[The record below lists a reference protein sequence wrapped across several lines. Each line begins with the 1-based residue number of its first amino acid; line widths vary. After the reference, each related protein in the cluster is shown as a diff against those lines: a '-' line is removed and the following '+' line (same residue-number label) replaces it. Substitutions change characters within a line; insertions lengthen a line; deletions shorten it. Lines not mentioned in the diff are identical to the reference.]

1 MELFY
6 KLLNL
11 FGFGILFLFAIRRA
25 YEEEGVSV
33 HLRNYSKLT
42 EQEKMRY
49 DISKIKKTEILF
61 LILFYVLYAVGVWG
75 WSQSNKSM
83 IFIIMI
89 AFMISSILIFTRTK
103 IILDLFCKKKFDH
116 K

>member
-25 YEEEGVSV
+25 YEEEGV
-33 HLRNYSKLT
+33 
-42 EQEKMRY
+42 
-49 DISKIKKTEILF
+49 
-61 LILFYVLYAVGVWG
+61 WG
-75 WSQSNKSM
+75 WSQSNKSV
-83 IFIIMI
+83 IFIIII
-89 AFMISSILIFTRTK
+89 AFMISAILIFTRTK